1 MEGDKCWPEIPAI
14 IKKWPKCV
22 IVGRSKRQKTAA
34 VNCVWP
40 ANNCGE
46 KAEENRLGIFQLIG
60 EEISRSFKGDNKSIK
75 GDKFE

>member
-22 IVGRSKRQKTAA
+22 IVGRSKRQKMAA

-46 KAEENRLGIFQLIG
+46 KAEENRLGIF
-60 EEISRSFKGDNKSIK
+60 
-75 GDKFE
+75 